1 MKIKVRDL
9 EGHITHSRSPG
20 DSTWFENSNMHFVRE
35 LMRKNERLRYQLAQF
50 ILDVRIKRCQP
61 EK

>member
-1 MKIKVRDL
+1 MKMKVRDL
-9 EGHITHSRSPG
+9 EGPTKHSTSPG
-20 DSTWFENSNMHFVRE
+20 DITWCESRDMHFVRE

-50 ILDVRIKRCQP
+50 ILDVRVRRCQP